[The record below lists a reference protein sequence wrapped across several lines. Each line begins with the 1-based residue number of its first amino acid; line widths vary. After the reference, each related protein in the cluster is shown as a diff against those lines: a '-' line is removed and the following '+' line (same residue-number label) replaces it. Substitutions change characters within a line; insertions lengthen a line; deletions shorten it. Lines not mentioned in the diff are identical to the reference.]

1 MYYYDRL
8 EEANKYFKIKNG
20 VNHELKVY
28 SRDDLITDRMQHAHA
43 KPVANP
49 KIIIPQ
55 EYALSVNTYGIP
67 EAIDD
72 DMHVLGN
79 YQEFQL
85 IEPLVS
91 EWEDVMVVALKY
103 WLGITKLLLKN
114 DGTPTINIHPLF
126 IDRLWLPEPVYGSA
140 GSGDEKKKIGCY
152 LEKAIRPLRPDVY
165 VRFLR
170 TDPGVPPSLAA
181 VRATLNC
188 YPENRQIDAMTP
200 YVQEL
205 KRWYDEQIQIKR
217 TESNTNPTAVTFEA

>member
-1 MYYYDRL
+1 MVYYDGI
-8 EEANKYFKIKNG
+8 EKANSLIKNC

-28 SRDDLITDRMQHAHA
+28 SRDDLTTDRMQHVRT
-43 KPVANP
+43 KPGANP
-49 KIIIPQ
+49 KIIIQQ
-55 EYALSVNTYGIP
+55 EHPLNVNTYGIP

-72 DMHVLGN
+72 DMHIFGN
-79 YQEFQL
+79 YQEFQF

-91 EWEDVMVVALKY
+91 EWKDVMVVSLKY

-114 DGTPTINIHPLF
+114 DGTPAINIHPLF

-152 LEKAIRPLRPDVY
+152 LKKAMRPLRPDVY

-170 TDPGVPPSLAA
+170 TNPGVTPSLAA

-188 YPENRQIDAMTP
+188 YPENRQLDAMTP

-205 KRWYDEQIQIKR
+205 QRWYNEMTQENE
-217 TESNTNPTAVTFEA
+217 TPSTTTVAVTFEA